1 MLVGL
6 ISDTHGVCDDQ
17 VIHAFRD
24 AGVEHV
30 VHAGD
35 VGHHGGHAE
44 VLEWLA
50 PIAPVTA
57 VRGNVDDGPDV
68 DLPQH
73 VVLRLAGW
81 TMLVLHI
88 AGMPPKVSKEAQ
100 ALIALHDPEIVV
112 TGHSHKYSVEK
123 CPAGRLFIN
132 PGSAGPARFKLP
144 RSAAILALT
153 ETQDTF
159 PDPDV
164 RYIALPAKGPA
175 RATGATRG
183 AKRKGMGQEAQQ
195 AQQALRPPT
204 RPRPRPPS

>member
-153 ETQDTF
+153 ETQGE
-159 PDPDV
+159 
-164 RYIALPAKGPA
+164 AKTDWKKFLA
-175 RATGATRG
+175 AWH
-183 AKRKGMGQEAQQ
+183 RKGSLFIACWPHCVIHSQTQ
-195 AQQALRPPT
+195 T
-204 RPRPRPPS
+204 